1 LEREILVCPYSY
13 DSSTGA
19 ALLALAAW
27 KGYRIDEVVKG
38 IRERY
43 RRVTPEACYHD
54 YLFQQKER
62 FEALYKTNLGFFRKK
77 GR

>member
-1 LEREILVCPYSY
+1 LEKEILVCPHSY

-27 KGYRIDEVVKG
+27 KGYRIDEVVNGTRKQ
-38 IRERY
+38 Y
-43 RRVTPEACYHD
+43 LRVTPKASYHD

-62 FEALYKTNLGFFRKK
+62 FKALYKANLGFFRKK
-77 GR
+77 G